1 MSERDFSAWR
11 VEDKTWMAERKRGW
25 KGVQKR
31 LRKNLLITGKDE
43 LTLLKSYYLTGAAP
57 AEWEEELSDIENYA
71 DTRPIMA
78 EETLM
83 EGMLYECW
91 LSADTSER
99 AWDAIKAS
107 YQAGSDFDFFWEEAR
122 RSLRLQVLRGY
133 PDEGSLFDG
142 LDERLYRFFGPTRFR
157 REDFP
162 ELGEP
167 MYLARAASSYGKID
181 ASIVDFLARDTP
193 NPHHMVQYMVREWG
207 DTLAPT
213 QTHFRD
219 AAKEDE
225 RFRGYVLPLTKPAK
239 WSRYR
244 LQCASQSLPEQ
255 VAVAREVEAVLAEVR
270 AELPPEVVEVIDR
283 GHEEGDA
290 LARETGCTD

>member
-1 MSERDFSAWR
+1 MSEREFGAWR

-31 LRKNLLITGKDE
+31 LRKNLLVTGKDE
-43 LTLLKSYYLTGAAP
+43 LTLLKSYYLTGAVP
-57 AEWEEELSDIENYA
+57 ADWEEELACDDGDYDVS
-71 DTRPIMA
+71 RPLRATNISTA
-78 EETLM
+78 L
-83 EGMLYECW
+83 LLECW
-91 LSADTSER
+91 LSADTSEE
-99 AWDAIKAS
+99 AWEAIIAAYEGVRKFPF
-107 YQAGSDFDFFWEEAR
+107 YWEEAR

-162 ELGEP
+162 DVNDKHYP
-167 MYLARAASSYGKID
+167 RYASDDFGDIND
-181 ASIVDFLARDTP
+181 WLTDFLARDTP

-270 AELPPEVVEVIDR
+270 AELPPEVVELIDR

-290 LARETGCTD
+290 LAREKGCTD